1 MQPRLQAQRNHK
13 VINAIL
19 TSQDPRL
26 AEHLDLPKMQHFS
39 RNRGLFC
46 VKDHASNFCMNE
58 FLFIASIH
66 LQNQSG
72 SHLFIETWFAL

>member
-13 VINAIL
+13 VINPIL

-26 AEHLDLPKMQHFS
+26 ADLDLLKMQHFS
-39 RNRGLFC
+39 HNRGLFC

-58 FLFIASIH
+58 CLFIAPIN
-66 LQNQSG
+66 LQNQPG